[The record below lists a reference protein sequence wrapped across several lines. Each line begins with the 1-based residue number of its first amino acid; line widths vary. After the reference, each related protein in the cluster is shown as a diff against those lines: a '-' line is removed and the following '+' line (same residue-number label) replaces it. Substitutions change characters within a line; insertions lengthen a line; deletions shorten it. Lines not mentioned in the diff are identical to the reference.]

1 MIESKQ
7 AAARRVARGAYIASA
22 ASLLIGAPAWAQ
34 SPAPAATP
42 GAAAP
47 NAPKP
52 PIDIT
57 ANHQDFYNDD
67 NKSIYTGDVEVIQG
81 TDRLRTPRLTI
92 FFTKKDPNAAPK
104 PAAAGG
110 ADTGNRKIEH
120 MEAEGPVYFANPTQN
135 GRGDHGVYTAA
146 DQTTVLTGNVVLV
159 QGKNVSTGDKLI
171 LNQATNQ
178 AQLFSGQSS
187 KRVRGVFY
195 SRIRRRPP
203 AARRRGRPH
212 PRRPSRRNIPDRWR
226 VCNP

>member
-1 MIESKQ
+1 MIETKRLI
-7 AAARRVARGAYIASA
+7 ARRTASGAWIAAA
-22 ASLLIGAPAWAQ
+22 ASLFAMPIWAQ
-34 SPAPAATP
+34 TPAPAQPTP

-47 NAPKP
+47 NQPKQ

-57 ANHQDFYNDD
+57 ANRQDFYNDD
-67 NKSIYTGDVEVIQG
+67 NKTIYTGDVEAIQG
-81 TDRLRTPRLTI
+81 TDRLRTPRLTV
-92 FFTKKDPNAAPK
+92 FFTKKDPNARAPK
-104 PAAAGG
+104 QPAAG

-120 MEAEGPVYFANPTQN
+120 MEAEGPVFFANPTQN

-195 SRIRRRPP
+195 QEDQAPP
-203 AARRRGRPH
+203 AAGATAPTT
-212 PRRPSRRNIPDRWR
+212 PVIKPAKPSKHS
-226 VCNP
+226 

>member
-1 MIESKQ
+1 MIETKRLI
-7 AAARRVARGAYIASA
+7 ARRTASSAWIAAA
-22 ASLLIGAPAWAQ
+22 ASLFAMPLWAQ
-34 SPAPAATP
+34 TPVPAQPTP

-47 NAPKP
+47 NQPKQ

-92 FFTKKDPNAAPK
+92 FFTKKDPNAAAPK
-104 PAAAGG
+104 QPAAG

-120 MEAEGPVYFANPTQN
+120 MEAEGPVFFANPTQN

-171 LNQATNQ
+171 LNQVTNQ

-195 SRIRRRPP
+195 QEDQAPP
-203 AARRRGRPH
+203 AGGTAPTT
-212 PRRPSRRNIPDRWR
+212 PVIKPAKPSKHS
-226 VCNP
+226 